1 MKQLRNIVKIFVVAT
16 ASLLVG
22 CLNFDDEF
30 ENYNTSTEGC
40 IELNF
45 VPQNME
51 ALAVGT
57 RAVDAKVDEE
67 TALNDVHIFIFDK
80 NSGEQFYY
88 HHLSSDA
95 NENTQSDIINPFD
108 DQYSGISMATVFV
121 VANFESG
128 YIDVSKAEQLGY
140 QINDLQNTY
149 KPSSFNVTRLPDNG
163 MPMIGSTDI
172 DWEQLRQTNSV
183 VARRYDVKMYALL
196 ARLDFIISLNSSEQ
210 DATGTYPQMTLTKF
224 GLYNIPNQTIAV
236 ESNSEAL
243 TEIGESNYFDQ
254 ETTHY
259 QPTISNNHGE
269 IRVSLYMFDN
279 KRGVYTDYTYPDGIE
294 EHPNDKQRYKPLIA
308 ENKGLTNTATYF
320 KFSAK
325 FWDYNGVAHDV
336 TYTLYAGANNTDN
349 FNIRRNHQ
357 YKCNVKISGIKT
369 HDGLE
374 GNTLDARVEM
384 EESNPFYLSILQ
396 ERSIDAHFAV
406 IPVDIFLADPVNDE
420 IRVEVADDGSSRSI
434 MKVQRVLAND
444 MLVSGIRTEGRG
456 KLNYFYS
463 DLITNYGAYGL
474 SNDISSIKNK
484 DRIYI
489 YLDENISLKTRTG
502 KLNFYYNGSTI
513 PSYTMAIE
521 QTGLV
526 PVRVV
531 NSGNL
536 EQVVFCES
544 FEEYLDF
551 YDPLANYNSPNLFPG
566 LPWGAEGQDIGDA
579 SAQNNYNNGKEYTK
593 KIISAYGITMSSLTL
608 NGTPATAAAYCA
620 HKNKRQSNNDVVN
633 YKWCMPGIRQL
644 EGVLTANYNR
654 FAPIRDGEYYWSSAT
669 GKGIISWFD
678 DDDRA
683 RATAAYI
690 NSDGNIDYAPSA
702 RNQDYEDA
710 GDYHGKAGGSALRTT
725 KLRIRAIYQP
735 DEGDIIDG
743 ITYSNN
749 ASTNETNFITNYNQ

>member
-128 YIDVSKAEQLGY
+128 YIDISKAEQLGY
-140 QINDLQNTY
+140 QISDLQNTY
-149 KPSSFNVTRLPDNG
+149 KPNSFNVTRLPDNG

-183 VARRYDVKMYALL
+183 IARRYDVKMYALL

-236 ESNSEAL
+236 EANSEAL

-279 KRGVYTDYTYPDGIE
+279 KRGVYTDYSYPDGIE
-294 EHPNDKQRYKPLIA
+294 GHPNDKQRYKPLIA

-420 IRVEVADDGSSRSI
+420 IRVEVADDGSRSI

-456 KLNYFYS
+456 KINYFYS

-566 LPWGAEGQDIGDA
+566 LPWATEGKDISDEN
-579 SAQNNYNNGKEYTK
+579 AQNNYIEGKDYTAM
-593 KIISAYGITMSSLTL
+593 IISDYGIAMSSLTL

-735 DEGDIIDG
+735 DDGDIIDG
-743 ITYSNN
+743 ITYYSND
-749 ASTNETNFITNYNQ
+749 ASANEKNFITDYPH